1 MVKALLQIGRAVRL
15 RPRNPRFRPRGGAK
29 ATRAGRAK
37 SVAKVGGLAAL
48 AAITGFTAG
57 YLTKQLLSSGAANI
71 TDLKTSYKFPKDLGD
86 HGNWINMTAHESTPF
101 NNSAVGNLA
110 GLTGS
115 AASIL
120 SSFAGGV
127 TNPIAIGTTGK
138 MSDVSLPLPANLSAD
153 LDPKYA
159 EASVAAAV
167 GSVLSAGKNAAATAA
182 ATKGG
187 VAGKIAAAGIG
198 AAGAVVSGA
207 TAVTGKA
214 INPLNV
220 LLFQG
225 IDFRQYQYTWKL
237 SPRSFEES
245 NEIRKIVRYLQWAS
259 SPAVVGGLFLQYP
272 HYFMISIAKDGYLH
286 KFQPAVIEKINVNYH
301 SAGGPYYKRGEQN
314 QNDPAPAE
322 VELQIAFKEFVIVTK
337 DWLNSSGQGPQ
348 A

>member
-1 MVKALLQIGRAVRL
+1 MAVGRIVSRL
-15 RPRNPRFRPRGGAK
+15 RPRNPMFRRRGGGTSARTTRSARTKSLAK
-29 ATRAGRAK
+29 T
-37 SVAKVGGLAAL
+37 GGLAAL
-48 AAITGFTAG
+48 AAIAG
-57 YLTKQLLSSGAANI
+57 VSIGALTHMLTSSGAANSN
-71 TDLKTSYKFPKDLGD
+71 DLKTSYKFPKDLNI
-86 HGNWINMTAHESTPF
+86 HGNWITMTAYESTPF

-110 GLTGS
+110 GLAGS
-115 AASIL
+115 ATSIL
-120 SSFAGGV
+120 RSFGV
-127 TNPIAIGTTGK
+127 GVNNPIEIGTTGK

-187 VAGKIAAAGIG
+187 VAGKIAAAGLQ
-198 AAGAVVSGA
+198 AAAPVVSGA
-207 TAVTGKA
+207 MAVAGKA
-214 INPLNV
+214 VNPLNV

-259 SPAVVGGLFLQYP
+259 SPAVVSGLFLQYP